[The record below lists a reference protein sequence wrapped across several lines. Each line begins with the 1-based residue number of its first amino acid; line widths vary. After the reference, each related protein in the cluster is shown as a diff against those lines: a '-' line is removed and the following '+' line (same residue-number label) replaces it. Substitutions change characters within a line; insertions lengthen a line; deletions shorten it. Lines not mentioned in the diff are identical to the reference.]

1 MRKPDRKRS
10 DVSEVHAAELAQI
23 EGDENGLKESVEERL
38 SDMVEAKWEKQVL
51 DRGFVRLVGTLGGD
65 DAVVQSA
72 RVSFGTGTKG
82 EEKDRKL
89 ISYLIKHHHETPFE
103 HAVFKFHVKCPMFVA
118 RQWFRHRWAS
128 YNEIS
133 GRYTTFD
140 EGEMH
145 LPTELRVPD
154 AVNRQGSTGRLESE
168 VEARLLAEM
177 ADHQKATWDL
187 YRRLL
192 GAGVAKEIARE
203 VLPLSLYTQF
213 YWTVNARS
221 LMNFIRL
228 RAEEHAQLEIRYY
241 ALAFMEVFRLTMPWT
256 HDAFREHVFKDLST
270 GLEEEVQ

>member
-1 MRKPDRKRS
+1 LSESDRQNREEP
-10 DVSEVHAAELAQI
+10 EVHAAELAQT
-23 EGDENGLKESVEERL
+23 EADENGLKESAEERL
-38 SDMVEAKWEKQVL
+38 SDLVEAQWEKRIL
-51 DRGFVRLVGTLGGD
+51 DRGFIRLVGTLGGD
-65 DAVVQSA
+65 EAVVQSA
-72 RVSFGTGTKG
+72 RVSFGSGTKG

-89 ISYLIKHHHETPFE
+89 INYLIKHHHETPFE

-145 LPTELRVPD
+145 LPTELRAPD
-154 AVNRQGSTGRLESE
+154 AVNRQGSSGRLESD
-168 VEARLLAEM
+168 VEARLLSEM
-177 ADHQKATWDL
+177 ADHQKASWDL
-187 YRRLL
+187 YNRLL
-192 GAGVAKEIARE
+192 EAGVAKEIARE
-203 VLPLSLYTQF
+203 VLPLALYTEF

-256 HDAFREHVFKDLST
+256 FDAFREHIFRDLST
-270 GLEEEVQ
+270 GLEEEGP